1 MAINRGGGSRRSLAL
16 ILGSVLALVA
26 VIVAV
31 PKIYSALQ
39 PPVKAPLTMPTKEGD
54 SSRVAPAPQSAGVVP
69 DLAGIWRVGPGS
81 QAGYRVKEV
90 LNGADVTV
98 VGRTEEVRGSA
109 TIAGGKVTAGTIDVG
124 VASLTT
130 GNGARD
136 SYFRGKVMNVAA
148 HPNATFTM
156 KTPIDLPEVQ
166 AGGVKIAASGSLQL
180 AGTVRQVPVG
190 LTVAWQGS
198 GSVAVSGTIEIKAS
212 DFGLTAPSLGFVS
225 VEDDVVVEFLVRLEK

>member
-1 MAINRGGGSRRSLAL
+1 MKRLKGSRPRW
-16 ILGSVLALVA
+16 ILVLATLVVLVGLA
-26 VIVAV
+26 VVV
-31 PKIYSALQ
+31 PKVYAGLEA
-39 PPVKAPLTMPTKEGD
+39 PPAAPLSVEDAVGTASTAQ
-54 SSRVAPAPQSAGVVP
+54 SPAPGFSADGTWKAVE
-69 DLAGIWRVGPGS
+69 GS

-90 LNGADVTV
+90 LNGTDVTV
-98 VGRTEEVRGSA
+98 VGRTGAVDSDVVVSGRR
-109 TIAGGKVTAGTIDVG
+109 ITAGVVTVQ
-124 VASLTT
+124 VASVVTD
-130 GNGARD
+130 NANRD
-136 SYFRGKVMNVAA
+136 AYFRTNVMNVAA

-166 AGGVKIAASGSLQL
+166 AGGVKIAASGSLEL

-212 DFGLTAPSLGFVS
+212 AFGLTAPSLGFVS